1 MLRKKGGIMFK
12 PISMMMYQRLISYLR
27 YLQSLPPDAVNTSSA
42 AIGSALEVN
51 DVQVRK
57 DLAAVSS
64 GGKPKV
70 GYVTADLIADM
81 THFLGYDDNSEAVLA
96 GVGNL
101 GKSLLTYRN
110 FKEYGLSI
118 IAAFDNDPALVGTN
132 HCGVQIVDISK
143 SADLCRRLNVHIG
156 IITVPAEAAQEVCD
170 AYVEGGIRAVWNFAP
185 VNLKA
190 PETVAI
196 RNEDVAASLAAL
208 LRQLKN

>member
-1 MLRKKGGIMFK
+1 MFK

-27 YLQSLPPDAVNTSSA
+27 YLQSLPPDAVNISSA
-42 AIGSALEVN
+42 AIGAALEVN

-110 FKEYGLSI
+110 FKEYGLNI
-118 IAAFDNDPALVGTN
+118 IAAFDNAPALIGTS
-132 HCGVQIVDISK
+132 HCGVQILDINK
-143 SADLCRRLNVHIG
+143 AADLCARLNVHIG

-170 AYVEGGIRAVWNFAP
+170 TYVEGGIRAVWNFAP

-190 PETVAI
+190 PETVTV
-196 RNEDVAASLAAL
+196 RNEDMAASLAAL
-208 LRQLKN
+208 LRQLKS